1 MVFNCFMEG
10 EKLISGVHL
19 SKAVIRARCHVSFF
33 NNENASRRK
42 PVHNAEEFFFCES
55 EKSSGSTAIDVP
67 KIATKIGDINV
78 VSHEKIVLEGRDRA
92 MHY

>member
-10 EKLISGVHL
+10 EKLFSGVHL

-33 NNENASRRK
+33 DDENASFRK
-42 PVHNAEEFFFCES
+42 PVHNAEEFFFCEG
-55 EKSSGSTAIDVP
+55 EKSSSSKAMYMP
-67 KIATKIGDINV
+67 KIAAKIGDINV